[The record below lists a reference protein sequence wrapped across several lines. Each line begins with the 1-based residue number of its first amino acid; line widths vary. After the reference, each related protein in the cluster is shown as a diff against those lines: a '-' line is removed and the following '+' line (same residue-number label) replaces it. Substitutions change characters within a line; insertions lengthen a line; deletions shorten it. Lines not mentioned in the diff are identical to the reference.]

1 MRSSSIDLSFFFPFR
16 TRDRHLEFAS
26 LRCLRGERPRRATR
40 IDRRILLKNDLLAFG
55 RASWIDSQSCSATW
69 VLLPSTERRFTS
81 LAGLPVSC
89 CSFCGASFAKSQFLM
104 PRRDVV
110 ARERLVVAFYHNCSS
125 VHGGHAVAQSTL
137 AWTRPRH
144 RPGLSQILEHSP
156 PKKRTPCTSLDTV
169 GTLSNT
175 PNRNAVAKTETR
187 TRLESDKKT
196 KHLKHTPPSA
206 AAGPNSRRPPTPRR

>member
-1 MRSSSIDLSFFFPFR
+1 MRSSSMGFSDFFPFR
-16 TRDRHLEFAS
+16 TSDRHFEFAS
-26 LRCLRGERPRRATR
+26 RFCLRGERPRSATR
-40 IDRRILLKNDLLAFG
+40 IDRRILLKKDLLAFG

-169 GTLSNT
+169 GTLSSTANC
-175 PNRNAVAKTETR
+175 NAAAKTETR
-187 TRLESDKKT
+187 PRVRKKQDILSI
-196 KHLKHTPPSA
+196 H
-206 AAGPNSRRPPTPRR
+206 RRPRPLVRTLDDHRPPRR

>member
-1 MRSSSIDLSFFFPFR
+1 MRSSSIGFSDFFPFR

-169 GTLSNT
+169 GTLSRT
-175 PNRNAVAKTETR
+175 AKRNATAKTER
-187 TRLESDKKT
+187 AASAPRKHKNKT
-196 KHLKHTPPSA
+196 S
-206 AAGPNSRRPPTPRR
+206 